1 MTTGNLILILSCTAI
16 IPVICFIGCLIYLSR
31 VNFNKK
37 EEKNDNHVYLSF
49 DEVNEIIDTTIDEI
63 LVNKWKVYYRLK
75 DIRIIPKMDQDI
87 ATITKEIITAFSPVF
102 LESVEYYY
110 TKEFFYTMITRRVQL
125 FLINYTNE
133 YKPPVK

>member
-1 MTTGNLILILSCTAI
+1 MTTGNLILILSCTTI
-16 IPVICFIGCLIYLSR
+16 IPVLCFICCLIYLSR
-31 VNFNKK
+31 IDRDKK
-37 EEKNDNHVYLSF
+37 DEKNDNLTYLTF

-87 ATITKEIITAFSPVF
+87 ATITKEIIAAFSPVF

-110 TKEFFYTMITRRVQL
+110 NKEFFYTMITRRVQL